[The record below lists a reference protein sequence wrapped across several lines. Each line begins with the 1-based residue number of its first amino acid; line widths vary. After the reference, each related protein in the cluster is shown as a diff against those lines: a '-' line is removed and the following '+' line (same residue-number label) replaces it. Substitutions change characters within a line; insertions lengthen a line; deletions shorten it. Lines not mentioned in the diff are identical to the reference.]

1 MPEDVVMTT
10 ETPAP
15 QIEPV
20 DGPSQSSAPANRKE
34 NLASMRASLPNE
46 HGTES
51 LPAGSSTTQAAP
63 VNQTAEAL
71 TEEKIAKLLDARITS
86 LQEAMRRE
94 IGQGNILPKK
104 LQGLADKF
112 MALEKQLQ
120 AKPQSTIPGVLA
132 SLPADQQAAY
142 KQLVREALGLD
153 PNYDFG
159 KTWQDLEKEREELR
173 TEREDRQLKKNVGGM
188 VERARGML
196 GENYEKVEPYAKQA
210 FQELLKAVDGGDEEA
225 QKFFDELYTTRSGL
239 IAFLNAAQ
247 YRYSQALA
255 TQSQT
260 ATAAK
265 EKGAKA
271 ASTTLSTAS
280 RSSATV
286 PDILSQKPSPENR
299 KDWLKKAKATL
310 GTVD

>member
-1 MPEDVVMTT
+1 
-10 ETPAP
+10 
-15 QIEPV
+15 
-20 DGPSQSSAPANRKE
+20 
-34 NLASMRASLPNE
+34 LASTYANLPHE
-46 HGTES
+46 GSDTP
-51 LPAGSSTTQAAP
+51 PAVSSTTQAAP
-63 VNQTAEAL
+63 VNQIAEVL
-71 TEEKIAKLLDARITS
+71 TEEKIAKLLDAKITS

-112 MALEKQLQ
+112 SALEKQLQ

-132 SLPADQQAAY
+132 SLPHDQQAAY
-142 KQLVREALGLD
+142 KQLIRESLGLPPD
-153 PNYDFG
+153 YDFG

-173 TEREDRQLKKNVGGM
+173 NEREDRKLEKNVGGM

-210 FQELLKAVDGGDEEA
+210 FQELLKAVDGGDEDA

-255 TQSQT
+255 AQGQT
-260 ATAAK
+260 ATAARD
-265 EKGAKA
+265 KGAKA

-280 RSSATV
+280 RSSATA
-286 PDILSQKPSPENR
+286 PDILSQKPSPSNR
-299 KDWLKKAKATL
+299 KEWLKKAEAQL